1 MERMDEPRSIVIVGG
16 GLAAAHAVESL
27 RDMEYD
33 GRLTLVARERHLP
46 YERPPLSKGYLAG
59 KDDREAAFPHDAG
72 WYRDNDVTLKLGSA
86 VVDLDLDSR
95 VAVLDSGES
104 LGYDRLLIA
113 TGSSP
118 RTLQVPGIEKALTLR
133 TIDESERLQAGFAEG
148 KRLAIIGGGWIG
160 LEVAATAHQAG
171 MEVVVLEAGGRPL
184 GRILG
189 PEVADHVA
197 AVHARNGVEIRTG
210 VQVEAV
216 LDGGVQTADGLV
228 PADLVLLAVG
238 ATPTT
243 ALASAAGLDVDGG
256 IVVDERLQTSAP
268 YVFAA
273 GDVANAH
280 NTALG
285 ERLRVEHWDNAIRQ
299 GKLAG
304 RTMLDVEGSYDW
316 QPYFFTDQFDFSMEY
331 VGRNAPDDEVVLR
344 GDVDGGEYVAW
355 WLRDGTV
362 TAGMNV
368 NIWDVNDRIRELVGT
383 KVDPADLTD
392 LK

>member
-1 MERMDEPRSIVIVGG
+1 MDEPRSIVIVGG

-27 RDMEYD
+27 RDQEYD
-33 GRLTLVARERHLP
+33 GRLTLVAREQHLP

-59 KDDREAAFPHDAG
+59 KDERDAAFPHDAG

-86 VVDLDLDSR
+86 VVDLDLGSR

-104 LGYDRLLIA
+104 LGYDRLLLA

-118 RTLQVPGIEKALTLR
+118 RTLQLPGIEKALTLR
-133 TIDESERLQAGFAEG
+133 TLDDSERLRETFQEG
-148 KRLAIIGGGWIG
+148 RRLAIIGGGWIG

-171 MEVVVLEAGGRPL
+171 METVVLEAGGRPL
-184 GRILG
+184 GHILG
-189 PEVADHVA
+189 PVVADHIA
-197 AVHARNGVEIRTG
+197 AVHTRNGVEIRTG

-216 LDGGVQTADGLV
+216 VDGGVQTADGLV
-228 PADLVLLAVG
+228 PADAVLLAVG
-238 ATPTT
+238 AAPTSG
-243 ALASAAGLDVDGG
+243 LAESAGLEVDNG
-256 IVVDERLQTSAP
+256 VLVDERLQTSDP
-268 YVFAA
+268 HVFAA

-285 ERLRVEHWDNAIRQ
+285 ELLRVEHWDNAIRQ

-304 RTMLDVEGSYDW
+304 RTMLGVDGTYDW
-316 QPYFFTDQFDFSMEY
+316 LPYFFTDQFDFSMEY

-344 GDVDGGEYVAW
+344 GDVEAGEYIAW
-355 WLRDGTV
+355 WLRDGVV

-368 NIWDVNDRIRELVGT
+368 NIWDVSDRIRETVGQRL
-383 KVDPADLTD
+383 DPAELTD

>member
-1 MERMDEPRSIVIVGG
+1 MGRMDEPRSIVIVGG

-27 RDMEYD
+27 RDQEYA
-33 GRLTLVARERHLP
+33 GRLTLVCREPHAP

-59 KDDREAAFPHDAG
+59 KDDRDAAFPHDAG
-72 WYRDNDVTLKLGSA
+72 WYRDNEVTLRLGTA
-86 VVDLDLDSR
+86 ATDLHLDDRVV
-95 VAVLDSGES
+95 VLDSGES

-113 TGSSP
+113 TGASP
-118 RTLQVPGIEKALTLR
+118 RTLQLPGIEKALTLR
-133 TIDESERLQAGFAEG
+133 TIDDSERLRDALQEG

-171 MEVVVLEAGGRPL
+171 MEVVVLETGGRPL

-189 PEVADHVA
+189 PEIADHVA
-197 AVHARNGVEIRTG
+197 AVHARNGVEVRTG
-210 VQVEAV
+210 VQVEEV
-216 LDGGVQTADGLV
+216 VDGGVRTADGMV
-228 PADLVLLAVG
+228 AADVVLLAVG

-243 ALASAAGLDVDGG
+243 ALASAAGLDVDNG
-256 IVVDERLQTSAP
+256 ILVDERLQASDP
-268 YVFAA
+268 HVFAA

-285 ERLRVEHWDNAIRQ
+285 QRLRVEHWDNAIRQ
-299 GKLAG
+299 GTLAG
-304 RTMLDVEGSYDW
+304 RTMLGVDGTYDW

-331 VGRNAPDDEVVLR
+331 VGRSAPDDEVVLR

-355 WLRDGTV
+355 WLRDGVV

-368 NIWDVNDRIRELVGT
+368 NVWDVNDKIREMVGT
-383 KVDPADLTD
+383 RVDPADLPD
-392 LK
+392 LR

>member
-1 MERMDEPRSIVIVGG
+1 MDEPQSIVIVGG
-16 GLAAAHAVESL
+16 GLAAVHAVESL
-27 RDMEYD
+27 RDQEYA
-33 GRLTLVARERHLP
+33 GRLTLVCREPHVP

-59 KDDREAAFPHDAG
+59 KDDRDAAFPHDAG
-72 WYRDNDVTLKLGSA
+72 WYRDNEVTLMLGSA
-86 VVDLDLDSR
+86 AVDLRLADR
-95 VAVLDSGES
+95 VVVLDDGTS
-104 LGYDRLLIA
+104 LGYDRLLLA
-113 TGSSP
+113 TGASP
-118 RTLQVPGIEKALTLR
+118 RTLQLPGIEKALTLR
-133 TIDESERLQAGFAEG
+133 TIDDSERLRDRFQEG

-171 MEVVVLEAGGRPL
+171 MEAVVLEAGGRPL
-184 GRILG
+184 GHLLG
-189 PEVADHVA
+189 PAVADHVA

-216 LDGGVQTADGLV
+216 VDGGVQTADGMV
-228 PADLVLLAVG
+228 AADLVLLAVG
-238 ATPTT
+238 ATPTSG
-243 ALASAAGLDVDGG
+243 LAEAAGLDVGNG
-256 IVVDERLQTSAP
+256 VLVDERLQSSDP
-268 YVFAA
+268 HVYAA

-285 ERLRVEHWDNAIRQ
+285 QRLRVEHWDNAIRQ

-304 RTMLDVEGSYDW
+304 RTMLGVDGTYDW

-355 WLRDGTV
+355 WLRDGVV

-368 NIWDVNDRIRELVGT
+368 NVWDVNDRIRELIGQQ
-383 KVDPADLTD
+383 VDPADLTD
-392 LK
+392 LR

>member
-1 MERMDEPRSIVIVGG
+1 MDEPQSIVIVGG

-27 RDMEYD
+27 RDQEYA
-33 GRLTLVARERHLP
+33 GRLTLVCREPHAP

-59 KDDREAAFPHDAG
+59 KDDRDAAFPHDAG

-86 VVDLDLDSR
+86 AVDLRLADR
-95 VAVLDSGES
+95 VVVLDDGTS
-104 LGYDRLLIA
+104 LGYDRLLLA
-113 TGSSP
+113 TGASP
-118 RTLQVPGIEKALTLR
+118 RTLQLPGIEKALTLR
-133 TIDESERLQAGFAEG
+133 TIDDSERLRDSFQEG
-148 KRLAIIGGGWIG
+148 RRIAIIGGGWIG

-171 MEVVVLEAGGRPL
+171 MEAVVLEAGGRPL
-184 GRILG
+184 GHLLG
-189 PEVADHVA
+189 PAVADHVA

-216 LDGGVQTADGLV
+216 VDGGVQTADGMV
-228 PADLVLLAVG
+228 AADLVLLAVG
-238 ATPTT
+238 ATPTSG
-243 ALASAAGLDVDGG
+243 LAESAGLDVDNG
-256 IVVDERLQTSAP
+256 VLVDERLQSSDP
-268 YVFAA
+268 HVYAA

-285 ERLRVEHWDNAIRQ
+285 QRLRVEHWDNAIRQ

-304 RTMLDVEGSYDW
+304 RTMLGVDGAYDW

-344 GDVDGGEYVAW
+344 GDVGGGEYVAW
-355 WLRDGTV
+355 WLRDGVV

-368 NIWDVNDRIRELVGT
+368 NVWDVNDRIRELIG
-383 KVDPADLTD
+383 KAVDPADLTD
-392 LK
+392 LR

>member
-1 MERMDEPRSIVIVGG
+1 MDEPRSIVIVGG
-16 GLAAAHAVESL
+16 GLAAVHAVESL
-27 RDMEYD
+27 RDQEYD

-59 KDDREAAFPHDAG
+59 NDERDAAFPHDAG
-72 WYRDNDVTLKLGSA
+72 WYRDHDVTLRLGSA
-86 VVDLDLDSR
+86 VVDLDLGSR

-104 LGYDRLLIA
+104 LGYDRLLLA

-118 RTLQVPGIEKALTLR
+118 RTLQLPGIEKALTLR
-133 TIDESERLQAGFAEG
+133 TIDDSERLRDSFQEG

-184 GRILG
+184 GSILG
-189 PEVADHVA
+189 AEVADHIA

-216 LDGGVQTADGLV
+216 TDGGVHTAAGEI
-228 PADLVLLAVG
+228 PADVVLLAVG
-238 ATPTT
+238 ATPTSG
-243 ALASAAGLDVDGG
+243 LAEAAGLEVDGG
-256 IVVDERLQTSAP
+256 VVVDERLQTSDP
-268 YVFAA
+268 HVFAA

-285 ERLRVEHWDNAIRQ
+285 ERFRVEHWDNAIRQ
-299 GKLAG
+299 GTLAG
-304 RTMLDVEGSYDW
+304 RTMLGVDGSYDW
-316 QPYFFTDQFDFSMEY
+316 LPYFFTDQFDFSMEY
-331 VGRNAPDDEVVLR
+331 VGRSAPGDDVVLR

-355 WLRDGTV
+355 WLRDGVV

-368 NIWDVNDRIRELVGT
+368 NIWDVSDRIREIVGT
-383 KVDPADLTD
+383 RVDPADLTD
-392 LK
+392 LR